1 MIKARLMTMM
11 FLQFFVWGAWYVT
24 VGNYMARIG
33 MTDEIYWAYTVSPI
47 GAIISPFFLG
57 MVADRFFATE
67 KVLGV
72 LHIIGGI
79 AMLAAPFF
87 AEGRL
92 ASPPLFITV
101 LLIHMLCYM
110 PTVGLANALVFHHIK
125 TQEKEFPIVRAL
137 GTIGWIVANLLVS
150 GILGAD
156 ETATP
161 LRVAGFSGILL
172 GLFSFSLPHTPPS
185 GAGQKISARQIL
197 GLDALSKLK
206 DKPFVVFTISSLL
219 ICIPLAAYYSYAPVL
234 VNAVGITNPAAKM
247 SFGQVSEAVFIF
259 LMPLFFARLGV
270 KKMLLV
276 GMFAW
281 VLRYVLFAAGAPD
294 AVVWMIMGG
303 IILHG
308 ICYDFFFVTGQIYV
322 DKKATPE
329 IRAQAQGFLVFITY
343 GVGMLIGAQVTG
355 RLFNQIVT
363 GSGSEALAQYQ
374 LFWVIPAVFAAVVM
388 LMFGFLFNDKLSST
402 ESS

>member
-1 MIKARLMTMM
+1 
-11 FLQFFVWGAWYVT
+11 
-24 VGNYMARIG
+24 
-33 MTDEIYWAYTVSPI
+33 
-47 GAIISPFFLG
+47 
-57 MVADRFFATE
+57 
-67 KVLGV
+67 
-72 LHIIGGI
+72 
-79 AMLAAPFF
+79 
-87 AEGRL
+87 
-92 ASPPLFITV
+92 
-101 LLIHMLCYM
+101 
-110 PTVGLANALVFHHIK
+110 
-125 TQEKEFPIVRAL
+125 
-137 GTIGWIVANLLVS
+137 
-150 GILGAD
+150 GAD
-156 ETATP
+156 GTATP

-185 GAGQKISARQIL
+185 GAGQKISVRQII
-197 GLDALSKLK
+197 GLDTLSKFK
-206 DKPFVVFTISSLL
+206 DKPFVVFAISSLL
-219 ICIPLAAYYSYAPVL
+219 ICIPLTAYYSYAPVF
-234 VNAVGITNPAAKM
+234 VNAVGIANPAAKM
-247 SFGQVSEAVFIF
+247 SFGQVSELVFLF
-259 LMPLFFARLGV
+259 LMPFFFARLGV

-276 GMFAW
+276 GMLAW

-308 ICYDFFFVTGQIYV
+308 PCYDFFFVTGQIYV

-355 RLFNQIVT
+355 RLFNKIVT

-388 LMFGFLFNDKLSST
+388 LMFAFLFSDKLSST